1 MSAPIIDEKQ
11 FLTIA
16 MAVWKTGLAHVQHP
30 QQAVDLGLFG
40 LEVERRAK
48 LLSAP
53 PPAPASAPPP
63 APASAPTSAPTE
75 SEVPQ

>member
-1 MSAPIIDEKQ
+1 MIAPIIDEKQ

-53 PPAPASAPPP
+53 PPAPA
-63 APASAPTSAPTE
+63 PASASAPTE

>member
-48 LLSAP
+48 LLSVP
-53 PPAPASAPPP
+53 PPAPAP
-63 APASAPTSAPTE
+63 APTSAPTE